1 MPTSERES
9 ALARR
14 LRELEEEERRVRQT
28 MKDVNRKL
36 RRLERGA
43 PVALEPRPPMEAQP
57 LQTPSPRDP
66 EQPLRPATGAVT
78 STPRLGP
85 SEDKR
90 FANYFA
96 SGSFVK
102 PRPLGRERR
111 VQRNKAIFLLMFA
124 LLMAYL
130 VYHLVF

>member
-1 MPTSERES
+1 MPTRERES

-14 LRELEEEERRVRQT
+14 LRELEEEERRLRQN
-28 MKDVNRKL
+28 MKNVSRQL

-43 PVALEPRPPMEAQP
+43 SEPFDSRVPAETRAPAQDPMPRPQEAA
-57 LQTPSPRDP
+57 PSGRRA
-66 EQPLRPATGAVT
+66 E
-78 STPRLGP
+78 P

-102 PRPLGRERR
+102 TRPLGRERR
-111 VQRNKAIFLLMFA
+111 VQRNKAIFLLIFV
-124 LLMAYL
+124 LLMGYL
-130 VYHLVF
+130 VYHLIF